1 MKIIEF
7 CGNPGV
13 GKSTLVTALT
23 KEMRH
28 RGIKTI
34 CYIPGTKA
42 GLDYRLL
49 VSKLIYKYYET
60 RFSKKVYHKVPYKE
74 YNDSLSKYLH
84 VDSLRWAVLCLI
96 FFVEQLTDK
105 NIEYLFVDEGFIHR
119 TTLSMY
125 DRNINKEELDYFTS
139 FFNSNIYGKYDVY
152 IAFCSVNQDLNVER
166 IQKREKPCLYKLDDE
181 DKMRKK
187 LYIRESNIKS
197 LINSVKHK
205 GVINIQTDSYNI
217 SDVCDNILLATDS

>member
-60 RFSKKVYHKVPYKE
+60 RFSKKVYHNVQYKE
-74 YNDSLSKYLH
+74 YNDSLSKYLD
-84 VDSLRWAVLCLI
+84 VDSARWAVLCLI
-96 FFVEQLTDK
+96 FFIEQLTDK
-105 NIEYLFVDEGFIHR
+105 NIEYLLVDEGFINR
-119 TTLSMY
+119 TTSLMY
-125 DRNINKEELDYFTS
+125 DRNFNKEELDFFTS
-139 FFNSNIYGKYDVY
+139 FFNSCVYDKYDIH
-152 IAFCSVNQDLNVER
+152 IAYCSVNQERNIER
-166 IQKREKPCLYKLDDE
+166 IQKREKPCRYQFDDE
-181 DKMRKK
+181 NEMREK
-187 LYIRESNIKS
+187 LCIRDSNIKS

-205 GVINIQTDSYNI
+205 GLVNIQTDSYNI
-217 SDVCDNILLATDS
+217 CDVCDKILLATDS

>member
-13 GKSTLVTALT
+13 GKSTLITALT

-28 RGIKTI
+28 RKKKTI

-49 VSKLIYKYYET
+49 VSKLIYKYYEN
-60 RFSKKVYHKVPYKE
+60 RFSRNNCFKVPYKE
-74 YNDSLSKYLH
+74 YNDSLSKYLD
-84 VDSLRWAVLCLI
+84 VDSARWAVLCLL
-96 FFVEQLTDK
+96 FFIEQLTDK
-105 NIEYLFVDEGFIHR
+105 NIEYLLADEGFINR
-119 TTLSMY
+119 TTSLMY
-125 DRNINKEELDYFTS
+125 DRNFNKEELDFFTS
-139 FFNSNIYGKYDVY
+139 FFNSCVYDKYDIH
-152 IAFCSVNQDLNVER
+152 IAYCYVNQEQNVER

-181 DKMRKK
+181 DEMRKK

-217 SDVCDNILLATDS
+217 SDVCDNILLATNS

>member
-13 GKSTLVTALT
+13 GKTTLVTALT

-42 GLDYRLL
+42 GLDYCLL
-49 VSKLIYKYYET
+49 ASKLIYKYYEYC
-60 RFSKKVYHKVPYKE
+60 FSKKSCFKFPYKE
-74 YNDSLSKYLH
+74 YNDSISNYLD
-84 VDSLRWAVLCLI
+84 VDSARWAVLCLI
-96 FFVEQLTDK
+96 FSIEQLTDK
-105 NIEYLFVDEGFIHR
+105 NIEYLLVDEGFIQR
-119 TTLSMY
+119 TTSFVY
-125 DRNINKEELDYFTS
+125 DRNLNKEELDFFTS
-139 FFNSNIYGKYDVY
+139 FFNGCVYDKYDMH
-152 IAFCSVNQDLNVER
+152 IAYCSVNQERNVER
-166 IQKREKPCLYKLDDE
+166 IQEREKPCLYKHDDE
-181 DKMRKK
+181 NEMKKK
-187 LYIRESNIKS
+187 LYIRNSNIKS

-217 SDVCDNILLATDS
+217 SDVCDKILLATDS

>member
-49 VSKLIYKYYET
+49 VSKLIYKYYEN
-60 RFSKKVYHKVPYKE
+60 RFSRNNCFKVPYKE

-96 FFVEQLTDK
+96 FFVEQLIDK
-105 NIEYLFVDEGFIHR
+105 NIKYLFIDEGFIHR

-166 IQKREKPCLYKLDDE
+166 IQNREKPCLYKLDDE
-181 DKMRKK
+181 DEMRKK
-187 LYIRESNIKS
+187 LHIRESNIKS
-197 LINSVKHK
+197 LINGVKHK

-217 SDVCDNILLATDS
+217 SDVCDNILLATNS

>member
-28 RGIKTI
+28 RGIRTI

-42 GLDYRLL
+42 GLDYCLL
-49 VSKLIYKYYET
+49 VSKLVYKYYET
-60 RFSKKVYHKVPYKE
+60 RFSRNNCFKVPYKE
-74 YNDSLSKYLH
+74 YNDSLSKYLD
-84 VDSLRWAVLCLI
+84 VDSVRWAVLCLL
-96 FFVEQLTDK
+96 FFIEQLTDK
-105 NIEYLFVDEGFIHR
+105 HIEYLFIDEGFIHR

-139 FFNSNIYGKYDVY
+139 FFNSNIYGKYDAY

-166 IQKREKPCLYKLDDE
+166 IQNREKPCLYKSVE
-181 DKMRKK
+181 ENEMRKK
-187 LYIRESNIKS
+187 LYIRDSNIKS
-197 LINSVKHK
+197 LINNVKHK

-217 SDVCDNILLATDS
+217 SDVCDKILLATYS